1 MITLFHAGYDVIKEP
16 DVHHGRKNADFGQG
30 FYTTDNKKFAM
41 RWAREQKG
49 KEVIVNH
56 YELDESTLLVK
67 ELKRDKEWFEYIFS
81 NRRVRP
87 DVFGEYDVII
97 GPIANDTIYDTFGII
112 TSGFLSDEEAMEL
125 LMVGPCS
132 RQIVLKTVKA
142 GEALRFIGSEVL
154 SPEQIRAGALEHEK
168 ENALFQAEFAR
179 AMKEMEANS

>member
-30 FYTTDNKKFAM
+30 FYTTDNKEFAM

-81 NRRVRP
+81 NRRVKP
-87 DVFGEYDVII
+87 DIYADYDVII
-97 GPIANDTIYDTFGII
+97 GPIANDTIYETFGII
-112 TSGFLSDEEAMEL
+112 TSGFLSDDEAMKL

-132 RQIVLKTVKA
+132 YQIVLKSKKA
-142 GEALRFIGSEVL
+142 ADNLKFISSEVL
-154 SPEQIRAGALEHEK
+154 STDVLTAAAKLHQEDNER
-168 ENALFQAEFAR
+168 FQTEFAR
-179 AMKEMEANS
+179 VMKDMEE